1 MIMASQTDL
10 STRGFRYEIQ
20 YCIALHCIASL
31 LDYYLRENN
40 SDFIDLIFPGG
51 LERSLVSSELV
62 NISYVSLIIIIFEW
76 LKLLKFFI

>member
-51 LERSLVSSELV
+51 LERSLVSSEF
-62 NISYVSLIIIIFEW
+62 YSLCF
-76 LKLLKFFI
+76 LNYYYL